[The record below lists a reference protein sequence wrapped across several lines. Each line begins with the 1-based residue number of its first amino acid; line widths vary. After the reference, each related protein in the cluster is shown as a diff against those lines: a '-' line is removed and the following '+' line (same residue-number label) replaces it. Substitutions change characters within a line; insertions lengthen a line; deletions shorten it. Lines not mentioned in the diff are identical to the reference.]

1 MSSPRILSI
10 LMPIYNE
17 RAYLRRVLERILAVP
32 LPENMAREV
41 VAVDDASTDGSRE
54 YLREL
59 AAQYPGV
66 VRDFY

>member
-1 MSSPRILSI
+1 MSSPRMLSI

-32 LPENMAREV
+32 LPENMAREI

-59 AAQYPGV
+59 AAQ
-66 VRDFY
+66 